1 MTDFVSVVMPF
12 VVICLWP
19 VGYFLGRRVRGIAHV
34 YVPFK
39 DPVSLTVLTLAC
51 LVMVY
56 PFWRLAAD
64 ISDPVGIWPL
74 SSGLG
79 FLIGYMIGY
88 CSIQIDIVQ
97 VAVHNITEHDMDC
110 YPLVYY
116 YSPEGRLCWQPQG
129 FKDVVKSMIF
139 NVHNPLQLPLGSIYR
154 KRHLH
159 LKTPMMIR
167 QDVDV
172 VDLAGIE
179 VNEYEVTKAHIKFH
193 VEARKYI
200 PSPNCT
206 DAPYDWIVRA
216 QEYEDVFVSY
226 SEMQVEAIESPFD
239 RPFAY
244 AGIYAQAYALVRQ
257 GFRWWSDTAD
267 IRRMNRRNERF
278 EMKSVEEE
286 LITTWYRPPREGEP
300 YRLLT
305 SADVLQRLSGMVRVP
320 LSKNN
325 IGRVL
330 RKLGYK
336 VHRVRGMSKYHMIE
350 LTSQEVN
357 VVRNS

>member
-1 MTDFVSVVMPF
+1 MTDIVGIVMPF

-19 VGYFLGRRVRGIAHV
+19 VGYFLGRRVRDYAHV
-34 YVPFK
+34 YIPFK
-39 DPVSLTVLTLAC
+39 DPVSLLILFVTC
-51 LVMVY
+51 MVMVY

-64 ISDPVGIWPL
+64 ISDPIGIWPL

-226 SEMQVEAIESPFD
+226 SEMQVEAIE
-239 RPFAY
+239 AK
-244 AGIYAQAYALVRQ
+244 AALSRAAVR
-257 GFRWWSDTAD
+257 GGGEILTA
-267 IRRMNRRNERF
+267 
-278 EMKSVEEE
+278 
-286 LITTWYRPPREGEP
+286 L
-300 YRLLT
+300 
-305 SADVLQRLSGMVRVP
+305 A
-320 LSKNN
+320 SKNPSQMFMDDLG
-325 IGRVL
+325 IDL
-330 RKLGYK
+330 RKALSPDMKGK
-336 VHRVRGMSKYHMIE
+336 VRKE
-350 LTSQEVN
+350 LRRAENIPIDDEEGSEDADK
-357 VVRNS
+357 